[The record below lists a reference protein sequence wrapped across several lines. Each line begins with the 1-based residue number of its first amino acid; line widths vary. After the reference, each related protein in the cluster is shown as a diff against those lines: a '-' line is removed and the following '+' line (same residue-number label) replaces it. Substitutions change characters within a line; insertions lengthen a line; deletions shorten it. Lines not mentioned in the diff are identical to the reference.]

1 MESMLPLVNLDGFSN
16 EKIKYSEVIFMFH
29 YSKLGVLAL
38 YNIEYNIEH
47 NIEENYQCIRTFQS
61 KALKYIK

>member
-1 MESMLPLVNLDGFSN
+1 
-16 EKIKYSEVIFMFH
+16 MFH